1 MSAIVARQPGA
12 LSLSARR
19 GQSVVGSG
27 CGRLVRQTATTAA
40 APRCLSA
47 RAPRVTTSTA
57 LLTPHP
63 PALLSALLPS
73 RSPSFPLLLPVVLSS
88 RFSNLVLERHELAPH
103 WSWLRSSKMQK
114 HGSEL
119 AEEQL
124 PEDTSPF
131 VGDRT
136 DFSALQARAR
146 PNRGCRVPLLAG
158 AACSPCPR
166 VRDAV
171 TARARV
177 TRARTQLPPLR
188 AGLLRR
194 GRGQWDLPRQDRRD
208 QGVPQA
214 RPRAARPQSRA
225 VCALCAPL
233 RLVLRSE

>member
-103 WSWLRSSKMQK
+103 FSIRPHFSISLQLELQAAREHRTPPWPRQCRRRARRWWRRTRRRRSWRSSSRRRSCPTRP
-114 HGSEL
+114 GL
-119 AEEQL
+119 RRPL
-124 PEDTSPF
+124 PASSGRRRSRPAWCAPRSP
-131 VGDRT
+131 
-136 DFSALQARAR
+136 
-146 PNRGCRVPLLAG
+146 
-158 AACSPCPR
+158 AAC
-166 VRDAV
+166 
-171 TARARV
+171 
-177 TRARTQLPPLR
+177 LR
-188 AGLLRR
+188 
-194 GRGQWDLPRQDRRD
+194 
-208 QGVPQA
+208 
-214 RPRAARPQSRA
+214 
-225 VCALCAPL
+225 
-233 RLVLRSE
+233 